1 MKTKP
6 NKRDIE
12 IELLQQKQAK
22 QGLSG
27 EEKDMLITKL
37 SQRLDFLDEQFRLA
51 QHKRFASQNEAHP
64 GQDDLFNEVED
75 IAEFEREQAD
85 SEEKQPTQKKKR
97 TLCCSYCP

>member
-27 EEKDMLITKL
+27 EEKDTLITKL
-37 SQRLDFLDEQFRLA
+37 SQRLDFLEEQFRLA

-75 IAEFEREQAD
+75 IAEFE
-85 SEEKQPTQKKKR
+85 
-97 TLCCSYCP
+97 C